1 MTRSEAISLIKSAQL
16 MLINPTTNEP
26 VSDLYMALYMA
37 ISALEQEP
45 CDVSVGEKE
54 PNEIT
59 EEVTLRFFKN
69 SLKVRWHDFVIYNV
83 EWLKKNWQMEMDI
96 VCGVKPCDD
105 VVSREYLK
113 KIAQSEGAYG
123 YVSAHDIATAP
134 SVTQKLGKW
143 IGIDEEPHEDYECS
157 CCGYVVS
164 TFTANIEP
172 HTEYKYCPNCGAKMI
187 EPQENEEISERN
199 TKMWEEIFKAERGGK
214 E

>member
-1 MTRSEAISLIKSAQL
+1 
-16 MLINPTTNEP
+16 
-26 VSDLYMALYMA
+26 MA
-37 ISALEQEP
+37 IQALSQEP

-199 TKMWEEIFKAERGGK
+199 MKMWEEIFKAESEDK
-214 E
+214 K